1 MTPPRRLA
9 PRLTADTAPGV
20 DESLGSTAETFAGR
34 MQRRLKEQELKDL
47 ESRKSVQARHTLML
61 QAMTTI
67 RKALV
72 GTSRINLGERFSFD
86 LEVNDWEGW
95 PRVELNLVDACA
107 PTRIEHALIITAND
121 RKNLGTVQ
129 ISTKSGE
136 TLARLHL
143 EQQSEMEKL
152 PLVLKKA
159 VRHFLDLISG
169 YILNPPSAQELLE
182 EQSKSLGSTDFD
194 CLDKELGEADLFHE
208 DAPIGDRNTVDNLED
223 LAPLESLG
231 SPLK

>member
-9 PRLTADTAPGV
+9 PTMIDDSALSVG
-20 DESLGSTAETFAGR
+20 ESLGSTAETFAGR
-34 MQRRLKEQELKDL
+34 MQRRLKEQEQKEL
-47 ESRKSVQARHTLML
+47 EARKSVQARHTLML

-72 GTSRINLGERFSFD
+72 GTSRIDLGSRFSFD

-95 PRVELNLVDACA
+95 PRVELNLIDACA
-107 PTRIEHALIITAND
+107 PSRIDHALIITAND

-136 TLARLHL
+136 TLARLQL
-143 EQQSEMEKL
+143 EHQAELEKL

-182 EQSKSLGSTDFD
+182 VQAKSLGSTDFD
-194 CLDKELGEADLFHE
+194 CIDRELGGQDLFHE
-208 DAPIGDRNTVDNLED
+208 EAPVGDRNTVESLDD
-223 LAPLESLG
+223 IAPLESLG
-231 SPLK
+231 APLK

>member
-9 PRLTADTAPGV
+9 PRIADESALSAPG
-20 DESLGSTAETFAGR
+20 SLGATAETFAGR
-34 MQRRLKEQELKDL
+34 MQRRLKEQEQKES
-47 ESRKSVQARHTLML
+47 ESRKAVQARHVLML

-72 GTSRINLGERFSFD
+72 STSRIHLGERFSFD

-95 PRVELNLVDACA
+95 PRVELNLIDNLA
-107 PTRIEHALIITAND
+107 PLRIEHALIITAND

-136 TLARLHL
+136 TLARLQL
-143 EQQSEMEKL
+143 EQQSELEKL

-169 YILNPPSAQELLE
+169 YILNPPSPQELLE
-182 EQSKSLGSTDFD
+182 QQAKSLGSTDFD
-194 CLDKELGEADLFHE
+194 CVDRELAGTDLFHE
-208 DAPIGDRNTVDNLED
+208 EAPVRDRNTVDSIDD
-223 LAPLESLG
+223 LAPLD
-231 SPLK
+231 PLK

>member
-9 PRLTADTAPGV
+9 PSIVDDSAPSAPGT
-20 DESLGSTAETFAGR
+20 LGATAETFAGR
-34 MQRRLKEQELKDL
+34 MQRRLKEQELKDS
-47 ESRKSVQARHTLML
+47 ETRKAVQARHVLML

-72 GTSRINLGERFSFD
+72 STSRIHLGERFSFD

-95 PRVELNLVDACA
+95 PRVELNLMDALA

-121 RKNLGTVQ
+121 RKNLGTIQ

-136 TLARLHL
+136 TLARLQL
-143 EQQSEMEKL
+143 EQAGEIDKL
-152 PLVLKKA
+152 PLILKKA

-182 EQSKSLGSTDFD
+182 EQSKSLGTTDFD
-194 CLDKELGEADLFHE
+194 CVDRELAATDLFHE
-208 DAPIGDRNTVDNLED
+208 DAPIRDGNTVDSIND
-223 LAPLESLG
+223 LAPIE
-231 SPLK
+231 PLK